1 MARLGLVAIALA
13 IASLP
18 AGVAH
23 AGFDLSYDVLYVK
36 TFVEDQLVTF
46 DGLLPGTVLE
56 PGDAIAPGV
65 QFSAGAGSDAD
76 ARALVVDVG
85 GGDRVLRSID
95 LGTPGSPQ
103 QSRIV
108 FAFGSDVITA
118 GVMANAP
125 GTLFINPQSN
135 IYEAS
140 LDILGFASI
149 GGSVVSFFGW
159 RGDETSTPIR
169 YLEYRYAGDQPAT
182 PFEVDDLAIV
192 HVPEPGASIASAA
205 ATLAL
210 AALLAR
216 PGRRVLTDR
225 SSA

>member
-1 MARLGLVAIALA
+1 MTRVDLVALALA

-23 AGFDLSYDVLYVK
+23 AGFDLSYDVLYAK
-36 TFVEDQLVTF
+36 TFVEDQLVPF
-46 DGLLPGTVLE
+46 DGLVPGTVLE
-56 PGDAIAPGV
+56 PGDSIAPGV
-65 QFSAGAGSDAD
+65 KFSAGAGGDAD

-85 GGDRVLRSID
+85 SGDRVLRSID

-108 FAFGSDVITA
+108 FAFDADVIA
-118 GVMANAP
+118 VGAMANAP
-125 GTLFINPQSN
+125 GTILINPQAN

-140 LDILGFASI
+140 LDILSFASI

-159 RGDETSTPIR
+159 RGDETSIPLR

-182 PFEVDDLAIV
+182 PFEVDDLAILYA
-192 HVPEPGASIASAA
+192 PEPGAPIAA
-205 ATLAL
+205 AAAAIAL
-210 AALLAR
+210 AALAR
-216 PGRRVLTDR
+216 RPRHSR
-225 SSA
+225 